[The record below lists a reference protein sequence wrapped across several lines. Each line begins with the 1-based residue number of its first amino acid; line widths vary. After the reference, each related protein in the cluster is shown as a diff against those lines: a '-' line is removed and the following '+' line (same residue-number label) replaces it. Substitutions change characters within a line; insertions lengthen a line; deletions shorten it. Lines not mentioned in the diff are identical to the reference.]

1 MRLTA
6 IHIHISSLNPIPD
19 LADVFSDGFLTKSC
33 DSNSNIVPERHRT
46 LDDVIHT
53 IAHEV
58 GHIIVG
64 GGHPDEES
72 GKAPLPGTDRARRLM
87 CSGPNWSG
95 DSLLLVKQEW
105 ENAEAWLKKT
115 IDDP

>member
-1 MRLTA
+1 
-6 IHIHISSLNPIPD
+6 
-19 LADVFSDGFLTKSC
+19 
-33 DSNSNIVPERHRT
+33 
-46 LDDVIHT
+46 
-53 IAHEV
+53 
-58 GHIIVG
+58 
-64 GGHPDEES
+64 
-72 GKAPLPGTDRARRLM
+72 M